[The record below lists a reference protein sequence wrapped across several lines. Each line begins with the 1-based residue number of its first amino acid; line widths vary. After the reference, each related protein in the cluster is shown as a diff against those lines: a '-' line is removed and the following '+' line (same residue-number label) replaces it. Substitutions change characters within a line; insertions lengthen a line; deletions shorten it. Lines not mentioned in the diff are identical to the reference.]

1 MKRNTNPVKLVSIE
15 TVDKAST
22 MLRAYEG
29 RTKVEEAKM
38 NTNETP
44 IHFIKETIQ
53 NFRTVDRRPR
63 SNKPPRT

>member
-15 TVDKAST
+15 TST
-22 MLRAYEG
+22 MMLRAYEG

-53 NFRTVDRRPR
+53 NFRTTDRRPR

>member
-1 MKRNTNPVKLVSIE
+1 MKRNANLVKLVSIE
-15 TVDKAST
+15 TANMT
-22 MLRAYEG
+22 LRAYEG
-29 RTKVEEAKM
+29 RIKVEEAKM

-53 NFRTVDRRPR
+53 NFRTTDRRPR